1 MTEESRGLTIPIE
14 AGEFETEEA
23 EPLDAIEVRRFRG
36 IAARLNYLS
45 QDRPDIQFATKEVC
59 RDMARPTVNSMKK
72 LKRMARYLLEV
83 PTGVIRLSSTIE
95 DLSDLRVYVDSDWAG
110 CKATRKSTSGGAM
123 TWGGGLLKSWARTQG
138 TQALSSGEAEFCA
151 AIKGSAEAIG
161 MQSILGDMGIR
172 VRITIY
178 TDSSAAKGTASRIG
192 IGKVKHLDVGWL
204 WIQES
209 VRKGQ
214 ILLRKIDGRT
224 NPGDLMTKP
233 KSAAEAIRLS
243 ELTGYSLVIREPR
256 GQKEETFA
264 GFLTRIMK
272 GSVEDEVNKAGTR
285 DWWIE
290 KTMGAH

>member
-1 MTEESRGLTIPIE
+1 
-14 AGEFETEEA
+14 
-23 EPLDAIEVRRFRG
+23 
-36 IAARLNYLS
+36 
-45 QDRPDIQFATKEVC
+45 
-59 RDMARPTVNSMKK
+59 
-72 LKRMARYLLEV
+72 
-83 PTGVIRLSSTIE
+83 
-95 DLSDLRVYVDSDWAG
+95 
-110 CKATRKSTSGGAM
+110 M

-214 ILLRKIDGRT
+214 IQLKKIDGRI

-243 ELTGYSLVIREPR
+243 ELTGYSLVIRKPR

-264 GFLTRIMK
+264 VFLARIMK
-272 GSVEDEVNKAGTR
+272 GSVEDDAGKAGTR

-290 KTMGAH
+290 RAMKAHESSCTVTAQ

>member
-1 MTEESRGLTIPIE
+1 
-14 AGEFETEEA
+14 
-23 EPLDAIEVRRFRG
+23 
-36 IAARLNYLS
+36 
-45 QDRPDIQFATKEVC
+45 
-59 RDMARPTVNSMKK
+59 
-72 LKRMARYLLEV
+72 
-83 PTGVIRLSSTIE
+83 
-95 DLSDLRVYVDSDWAG
+95 
-110 CKATRKSTSGGAM
+110 M

-161 MQSILGDMGIR
+161 MQSILGDMGIQ
-172 VRITIY
+172 VSITIY

-214 ILLRKIDGRT
+214 LKLRKIDGRI

-243 ELTGYSLVIREPR
+243 ELTSYSLVIRKAR
-256 GQKEETFA
+256 GAKEESFA
-264 GFLTRIMK
+264 GFLARIMK
-272 GSVEDEVNKAGTR
+272 GSVDGEAGKDGTR
-285 DWWIE
+285 EWWIE
-290 KTMGAH
+290 KTVKA